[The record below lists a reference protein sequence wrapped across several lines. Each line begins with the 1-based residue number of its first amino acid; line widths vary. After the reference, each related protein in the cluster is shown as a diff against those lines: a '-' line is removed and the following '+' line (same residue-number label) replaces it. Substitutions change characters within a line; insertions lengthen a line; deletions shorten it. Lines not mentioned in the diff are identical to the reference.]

1 MIGNLMTLHRLE
13 RSDPEEAKKVY
24 FFQFI
29 FLYQLNKGLS
39 DCVKMD
45 TGCVDIFSYNYIVVP
60 INENIH
66 WYMAIICNLP
76 NSTDET
82 TSPVDVS
89 STKENGSHRR
99 SETIRILQEY
109 VIEEGK
115 SKRSLIINSKNI
127 EGMAAK
133 GIPQQSNTFNCGLYL
148 LAYLEKSIQ
157 NPGDFVTKL
166 LHNRTNEDVD
176 RSMLRSDLFRQ
187 RLQVVL
193 PALYKEQDG
202 EDGMD
207 AERLLIVDT
216 EPLNIL
222 LCG

>member
-29 FLYQLNKGLS
+29 VLYQLNKGLS

-89 STKENGSHRR
+89 STKEN
-99 SETIRILQEY
+99 
-109 VIEEGK
+109 EEGK

-166 LHNRTNEDVD
+166 LHKRTNEDVD

-216 EPLNIL
+216 EPLNNIL